1 MNDLVIIQ
9 TTQGLAHYI
18 LECNPQVTNT
28 FLKLKNSI
36 LLSKVVCIVNETDGF
51 DYYLTSNSKLRVEL
65 IGMQSIVLTFQI
77 KKQVFVAVPSIFF
90 RI

>member
-51 DYYLTSNSKLRVEL
+51 DYYLTSNSKLRVE
-65 IGMQSIVLTFQI
+65 FDWN
-77 KKQVFVAVPSIFF
+77 AVYCADIPNQETGFCCRTIHLL
-90 RI
+90 